1 MTQLRPVSLT
11 PDALEQ
17 VKAIMESKA
26 VPDGYG
32 LRIGVKSSGCAGL
45 GFMLGFDKIAENDM
59 SYDEQGV
66 LVIIEKKHAMYLAG
80 KKLIIPHLM
89 VRQGLFLKKRKNI
102 LLLSQTGLL

>member
-80 KKLIIPHLM
+80 KQVDYSTFDGQAGFVFEEEEEHSP
-89 VRQGLFLKKRKNI
+89 
-102 LLLSQTGLL
+102 S